1 MAFVRLAAVGSIVAL
16 SLAGCTSSGL
26 QVPGLS
32 GATTAGVVG
41 GLIGTSVGRDLDD
54 ADKRVARNAE
64 YQALEFGRAGAPITW
79 KSPSGKTGEVIP
91 QTTYSL
97 NDTTCRDY
105 TQAVFRDGRP
115 EVARGTACRQPDG
128 SWRSVA

>member
-1 MAFVRLAAVGSIVAL
+1 MGLARLAAAGSVVAL
-16 SLAGCTSSGL
+16 SLAGCQSSGP

-32 GATTAGVVG
+32 GAAGAVMVG
-41 GLIGTSVGRDLDD
+41 GLIGNSVGRDLDE
-54 ADKRVARNAE
+54 AEKRVARNAE

-115 EVARGTACRQPDG
+115 EIARGTACRQADG

>member
-1 MAFVRLAAVGSIVAL
+1 MVLARLAAVASVVAL
-16 SLAGCTSSGL
+16 SLGGCQSSGP

-32 GATTAGVVG
+32 GATTAGLVG
-41 GLIGTSVGRDLDD
+41 GLIGNSVGRDLDESYR
-54 ADKRVARNAE
+54 RVARNAE
-64 YQALEFGRAGAPITW
+64 YQALEFGRAGSPIAW
-79 KSPSGKTGEVIP
+79 KSPSGKTGEVIH

-115 EVARGTACRQPDG
+115 EIARGTACRQPDG